1 MKSID
6 FYIYYFT
13 HKIDL
18 REYFEKVYSM
28 SFNQVNNQ
36 FQSAS
41 DPDFYIDPQKNT
53 WIRKGVPKDK
63 KSPKGVFLGAGNI
76 LDWEAIE
83 NDTIPAETTP
93 LILKNIKGLSNYS
106 SIKFKRIQRLYG
118 LINIM
123 IYHNSDPDVE
133 DYLNNRGID
142 IQLIKN
148 DFSLGIL
155 SNYDR
160 IYNNIPSKKRN
171 NLLDVFISREKVYRC
186 LKPDKGFAVPIKYN
200 SLGQVGYH
208 GRYIADIKKPYF
220 NSGYVR
226 DIKSEILFGEDN
238 PKIQIAI
245 KTKRQLLLCKE
256 IIDLFAAYQGGF
268 QQVLSILYESV
279 SVKQFRAIKK
289 YDVNEIII
297 GYHVDNYQARFAA
310 LMKIYKLKTP
320 VKIISDGPDI
330 DEKLL
335 DPGISAEN
343 IIKKAMTQSLI
354 EKADKRKARVDLREY
369 IMSELKERGRTFLVK
384 TKDIQKHIES
394 KSTPKQL
401 RRFLKEEC
409 RKNTKLLSEGTG
421 FVEFP
426 NIWGMKYLDTFG
438 AELKT
443 LLYLL
448 IKCPKY
454 GKIGITTDRLMN
466 ALGIKESALGNH
478 KKKLI
483 EKRYL
488 IVERHLTGKGKTRKE
503 HMDYYPSTLPF
514 ARLDDEK

>member
-1 MKSID
+1 
-6 FYIYYFT
+6 
-13 HKIDL
+13 
-18 REYFEKVYSM
+18 
-28 SFNQVNNQ
+28 
-36 FQSAS
+36 
-41 DPDFYIDPQKNT
+41 
-53 WIRKGVPKDK
+53 
-63 KSPKGVFLGAGNI
+63 
-76 LDWEAIE
+76 
-83 NDTIPAETTP
+83 
-93 LILKNIKGLSNYS
+93 
-106 SIKFKRIQRLYG
+106 
-118 LINIM
+118 M
-123 IYHNSDPDVE
+123 IYRNSDPDVE
-133 DYLNNRGID
+133 DYLKNRGID

-155 SNYDR
+155 SDYDS
-160 IYNNIPSKKRN
+160 IYKNIHKKKQN
-171 NLLDVFISREKVYRC
+171 NLLGVFISREKDYRC

-220 NSGYVR
+220 NSGYVK
-226 DIKSEILFGEDN
+226 DIAGEILFGEDN
-238 PKIQIAI
+238 PKIQTAI
-245 KTKRQLLLCKE
+245 NSKKQLLLCKGV
-256 IIDLFAAYQGGF
+256 IDLFAAYQHGF
-268 QQVLSILYESV
+268 KQTLSSLNKGV
-279 SVKQFRAIKK
+279 SVQQFRIIKK
-289 YDVNEIII
+289 YNVNEIII
-297 GYHVDNYQARFAA
+297 GYHLDKYQARFAA
-310 LMKIYKLKTP
+310 LMKIHKLQTP
-320 VKIISDGPDI
+320 TKIISDSPDI
-330 DEKLL
+330 DEQLL
-335 DPGISAEN
+335 DLKVSAAE
-343 IIKKAMTQSLI
+343 IINKAIIQNHINKTDM
-354 EKADKRKARVDLREY
+354 RKARVDMRNDL
-369 IMSELKERGRTFLVK
+369 MSELKEMGRTFLVK